1 MAREYYELVARGFSS
16 TPDPFAAATVRG
28 NETEL
33 RTRKDGGEWVDEKGA
48 VHSGACDPNPRV
60 HSTSGS
66 RARTYS
72 TKIVTPLSHPNGE
85 KLSRR
90 IKRNVRIVAET
101 RPSGGEI
108 GKVEGG
114 FSATIITMF
123 IVVATRILLHDTVII
138 SLDFF
143 NFKRFD
149 IFCC

>member
-1 MAREYYELVARGFSS
+1 MNDKTQRLGGPNLAMAGLYTGHSTVGTRIVEHTWHASITLVARGFSS
-16 TPDPFAAATVRG
+16 TPDPFAAATIRG

-108 GKVEGG
+108 GGWRED
-114 FSATIITMF
+114 S
-123 IVVATRILLHDTVII
+123 RLR
-138 SLDFF
+138 S
-143 NFKRFD
+143 
-149 IFCC
+149 

>member
-101 RPSGGEI
+101 RPSEGEI
-108 GKVEGG
+108 GGG
-114 FSATIITMF
+114 G
-123 IVVATRILLHDTVII
+123 RILGHDHNHVYRRCYTN
-138 SLDFF
+138 STARYCYYFPGFF
-143 NFKRFD
+143 
-149 IFCC
+149 

>member
-1 MAREYYELVARGFSS
+1 MTKRKGSGALTWPWPGCTQAIRLWELALWSTRGTRVLRSWLVAS

-108 GKVEGG
+108 GGWRED
-114 FSATIITMF
+114 S
-123 IVVATRILLHDTVII
+123 RLR
-138 SLDFF
+138 S
-143 NFKRFD
+143 
-149 IFCC
+149 